1 MLKTIQPAGW
11 PRPSGYAN
19 AVVAEGSMVFIAG
32 QVGWDSSGSFASDDF
47 VAQAHQALTNV
58 AVLLQAAGAAPEH
71 LVRMTWYVTDKREY
85 LTRLKEL
92 GDVYR
97 KVLGRNYPAMTA
109 IEVAGLVEEGAKV
122 EIECTAVLPSA
133 KG

>member
-1 MLKTIQPAGW
+1 MVKTIQPEGW

-19 AVVAEGSMVFIAG
+19 AVVAEGRMVFVAG
-32 QVGWDSSGSFASDDF
+32 QVGWDSSGTFASDDF

-85 LTRLKEL
+85 LTRLREL
-92 GDVYR
+92 GEVYR
-97 KVLGRNYPAMTA
+97 QVLGRNYPAMTA